1 MANKGMAKSCES
13 LKPGI
18 ESEEK
23 KKAGIA
29 PVEFSYSQ
37 NSQGGLT
44 MYHSIYKS
52 AIL

>member
-23 KKAGIA
+23 KK
-29 PVEFSYSQ
+29 FSYSQ